1 MDKDASGPKATAE
14 PSQGLVIFV
23 FLDGLGLG
31 PANETNPLWLAPMP
45 NLRRLL
51 GGPLIVGTNVD
62 RPGLLF
68 KGIDALMGVQGLPQ
82 SATGQTALFTGVN
95 AAQLLGYHL
104 GAYPNARL
112 IKVINEHN
120 ILKRA
125 TERGY
130 RATFA
135 NAYTPQYFQLVKKGK
150 RRHSATTLSVL
161 AAGLPFRT
169 LADLKRGE
177 AVYWD
182 ITNFY
187 LVEHLH
193 LAAIPIIEPET
204 AGQRLARLS
213 RSYDLALYESFLPDA
228 VGHRKDFDKALEV
241 LDMLDR
247 FFAGLLEEVGPTTTV
262 VMSSDHGNLEE
273 IGLGVHS
280 TNPVPLLAVGPG
292 AESFHQAQAITDVA
306 GGIMRVLE

>member
-1 MDKDASGPKATAE
+1 MNKSDCDPRAAAE
-14 PSQGLVIFV
+14 LSQGLVIFV

-31 PANETNPLWLAPMP
+31 PADDTNPLWLAPMP

-51 GGPLIVGTNVD
+51 GGPLVAGQNVD

-68 KGIDALMGVQGLPQ
+68 KAVDALLGVQGLPQ

-95 AAQLLGYHL
+95 AAQLVGQHL
-104 GAYPNARL
+104 GAYPTGPL
-112 IKVINEHN
+112 IEVINEHN

-135 NAYTPQYFQLVKKGK
+135 NAYTPQYFQLVKEGK

-193 LAAIPIIEPET
+193 MPVPIIEPET
-204 AGQRLARLS
+204 AGQRLARLG
-213 RSYDLALYESFLPDA
+213 RSYDLVLYESFLPDA
-228 VGHRKDFDKALEV
+228 VGHRGNLEKALEI
-241 LDMLDR
+241 LDLLDR
-247 FFAGLLEEVGPTTTV
+247 FFAGLLEEVEPATTV

-273 IGLGVHS
+273 IKLSVHS
-280 TNPVPLLAVGPG
+280 TNPVPLLVVGPG
-292 AESFHQAQAITDVA
+292 AESFRRAQAITDVA
-306 GGIMRVLE
+306 GGIMRVLET

>member
-1 MDKDASGPKATAE
+1 LSSLVSPA
-14 PSQGLVIFV
+14 VIFV

-31 PANETNPLWLAPMP
+31 PADDTNPLWLAPMP

-51 GGPLIVGTNVD
+51 GGPLVAGTKVD

-68 KGIDALMGVQGLPQ
+68 KGIDALLGVQGVPQ

-95 AAQLLGYHL
+95 AAQLVGQHL
-104 GAYPNARL
+104 GAYPTGPL
-112 IKVINEHN
+112 IEVINQHN

-125 TERGY
+125 SERGY

-135 NAYTPQYFQLVKKGK
+135 NAYTPQYFQLVKERK

-169 LADLKRGE
+169 LEDLKRGE

-187 LVEHLH
+187 LAEHLQAPM
-193 LAAIPIIEPET
+193 LIIEPEI

-213 RSYDLALYESFLPDA
+213 RNHDLVLYESFLPDA
-228 VGHRKDFDKALEV
+228 VGHRKDRETAMEI

-247 FFAGLLEEVGPTTTV
+247 FFAGLLEEVEPTVTV
-262 VMSSDHGNLEE
+262 VMAATTVTWRNCRWGFTAQIPCPSWPWDPERRSS
-273 IGLGVHS
+273 
-280 TNPVPLLAVGPG
+280 VGPRLLP
-292 AESFHQAQAITDVA
+292 TWL
-306 GGIMRVLE
+306 GILCGY

>member
-1 MDKDASGPKATAE
+1 MS
-14 PSQGLVIFV
+14 PSVVFV
-23 FLDGLGLG
+23 FLDGLGVG
-31 PANETNPLWLAPMP
+31 PADGTNPLWLASMP

-51 GGPLIVGTNVD
+51 GGPLVAGRKVD
-62 RPGLLF
+62 RPSLLF
-68 KGIDALMGVQGLPQ
+68 KAIDALLGVQGLPQ

-95 AAQLLGYHL
+95 VAQLLGQHL

-112 IKVINEHN
+112 IEVINEHN

-135 NAYTPQYFQLVKKGK
+135 NAYTPQYFQLVRERK

-161 AAGLPFRT
+161 AAGLPLRT

-193 LAAIPIIEPET
+193 LALPIIEPET

-213 RSYDLALYESFLPDA
+213 RDYDLVLYESFLPDA
-228 VGHRKDFDKALEV
+228 VGHRKDLGKALEV
-241 LDMLDR
+241 LDILDR
-247 FFAGLLEEVGPTTTV
+247 FFAGLLGEVGPTVTI

-273 IGLGVHS
+273 LPVGVHS

-292 AESFHQAQAITDVA
+292 AESFRGAQAITDVA
-306 GGIMRVLE
+306 RGIMQVLET